1 MFVATQQADGKF
13 AINAVTN
20 STTAVNAAL
29 AAYYSANK
37 DGIKKQVAERSVAS
51 NDAQLNDAIAN
62 VAA

>member
-1 MFVATQQADGKF
+1 MFVATQQANGNF

-37 DGIKKQVAERSVAS
+37 DGIKKQVAERNVAS

-62 VAA
+62 VVA